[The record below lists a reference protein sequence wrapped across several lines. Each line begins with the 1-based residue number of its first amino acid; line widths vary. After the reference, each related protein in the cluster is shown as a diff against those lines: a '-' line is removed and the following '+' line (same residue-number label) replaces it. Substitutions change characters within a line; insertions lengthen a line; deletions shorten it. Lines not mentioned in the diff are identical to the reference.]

1 MGKSGAIKMDYNASV
16 NRFHRRADHCA
27 GRILMDQLPPH
38 RVFFARLVTSA
49 AGAARNERLFDAF
62 ATTPREKYLGPGPWK
77 IFAGGSLIETPSDDP
92 VFLYQD
98 VVVSLAPDR
107 HINNGQPVLHAM
119 CLSALNILPGE
130 KILHIGAGT
139 GYYTAILAK
148 LTGPSGSVEAYEIEN
163 DLAARATNNLTDQP
177 NVAVHTRNAAEGP
190 LPPCD
195 VIYVNA
201 GATGPLRTWLDALRP
216 GARLLFP
223 LTPADGPGGTPGAGA
238 MLLVTRPLL
247 QTDPGTPE
255 PASPRDPAKKFA
267 ARFLSAAMF
276 IPCVG
281 ARDDATAAK
290 LAEAFKRGDARNVRS
305 LHRHAPP
312 DNTAWVSGDD
322 WWLSTS

>member
-1 MGKSGAIKMDYNASV
+1 MDTP
-16 NRFHRRADHCA
+16 
-27 GRILMDQLPPH
+27 PPH
-38 RVFFARLVTSA
+38 RTFFARLVTSA
-49 AGAARNERLFDAF
+49 GGAAKNERLLDAF

-92 VFLYQD
+92 AFLYQD

-119 CLSALNILPGE
+119 CLSALNILSGE

-139 GYYTAILAK
+139 GYYTAVLAK
-148 LTGPSGSVEAYEIEN
+148 LTGPSGSVEAYEIEP
-163 DLAARATNNLTDQP
+163 DLARRATTNLADQS
-177 NVAVHTRNAAEGP
+177 NVTVHTRNAAEGP

-201 GATGPLRTWLDALRP
+201 GATGPLPTWLDALRP

-223 LTPADGPGGTPGAGA
+223 LTPSDGPGGTPGVGA
-238 MLLVTRPLL
+238 MLLVTRPAL
-247 QTDPGTPE
+247 QADTGISAE
-255 PASPRDPAKKFA
+255 PPNPQAPAQKFA
-267 ARFLSAAMF
+267 ARFLSPAMF

-305 LHRHAPP
+305 LHRLTPP
-312 DNTAWVSGDD
+312 DTTAWVAGDN